1 MLADYNN
8 YLTHI
13 DYEALWGF
21 SVELAAKWEPQS
33 LIVFDRSVI
42 HSSCHFAN
50 KELQNKLF
58 LTIALAFSFVLV
70 AQENADGE
78 PTTIQGLLQL
88 VEEGRTSEQTV
99 NAQREADFLANKN
112 QQAAKLAREKRELA
126 RQEKIADE
134 LETEYKKNDA
144 ILVVKE
150 AAYKKELGS
159 LVELFGHLQSSA
171 GEAAVQFSGSL
182 TSPQFGLERVNFLN
196 DLTSKMSETTELPTI
211 REIEGLWYELQRE
224 MVASGQVV
232 SFDTTVVDVDGE
244 SSTCKVTRVGLFN
257 AVCDGK
263 YLEYV
268 SATGQFAFLPRQP
281 AGRYTKT
288 AKSVGNA
295 EVGEQVRFGIDPT
308 GPTGGSLLAN
318 LIQTP
323 SIMERAQQGREV
335 GYAIIFVGLIA
346 VIFAFYKL
354 YSLYMISTA
363 VKKQANNKALDAANP
378 LGRVLK
384 VGQDHFNK
392 DIDTLELKLAEAIMA
407 ERPAIERWIGA
418 VRIIS
423 VVAPLAGLLG
433 TVTGMIV
440 TFQMITLYGTGD
452 PKLMAGGISQA
463 LVTTVLGLLVA
474 IPTTLLHSFTASSA
488 KGIISVL
495 EEQSTGI
502 LAERAEGS

>member
-1 MLADYNN
+1 MKSLYKLPIVLVLMTSFIFAQDATEEVEEVSTVEALLMLVKEGKTKEQAANTERENKFLADKNKQAS
-8 YLTHI
+8 I
-13 DYEALWGF
+13 
-21 SVELAAKWEPQS
+21 LAA
-33 LIVFDRSVI
+33 
-42 HSSCHFAN
+42 
-50 KELQNKLF
+50 
-58 LTIALAFSFVLV
+58 
-70 AQENADGE
+70 
-78 PTTIQGLLQL
+78 
-88 VEEGRTSEQTV
+88 
-99 NAQREADFLANKN
+99 
-112 QQAAKLAREKRELA
+112 EKRELA
-126 RQEKIADE
+126 RQEKIADT
-134 LETEYKKNDA
+134 LEAEYKKNEE
-144 ILVVKE
+144 ILRVKE
-150 AAYKKELGS
+150 EAYNKELGS

-182 TSPQFGLERVNFLN
+182 TGAEYGQDRVRFLN
-196 DLTSKMSETTELPTI
+196 DLTGKMSETTELPTI

-232 SFDTTVVDVDGE
+232 SFTTSVIDVDGE
-244 SSTCKVTRVGLFN
+244 TSECNVTRIGLFN

-263 YLEYV
+263 YLEY
-268 SATGQFAFLPRQP
+268 ATSKGQYAFLPRQP

-288 AKSVGNA
+288 AKKIGNA
-295 EVGEQVRFGIDPT
+295 NAGDQVKFGIDPT

-323 SIMERAQQGREV
+323 SLLERAQQGREV
-335 GYAIIFVGLIA
+335 GYAIIAVGIIA

-354 YSLYMISTA
+354 YSLYNIGTA
-363 VKKQANNKALDAANP
+363 VRKQANQDVADASNP

-384 VGQDHFNK
+384 VGKDNFDK

-407 ERPAIERWIGA
+407 ERPAIDQGIGFIK
-418 VRIIS
+418 IIS
-423 VVAPLAGLLG
+423 VIAPLAGLLG

-474 IPTTLLHSFTASSA
+474 IPTSLLHSFTQSSA
-488 KGIISVL
+488 RGIISIL

-502 LAERAEGS
+502 LAERAESK

>member
-1 MLADYNN
+1 MKK
-8 YLTHI
+8 YLSI
-13 DYEALWGF
+13 L
-21 SVELAAKWEPQS
+21 
-33 LIVFDRSVI
+33 
-42 HSSCHFAN
+42 
-50 KELQNKLF
+50 
-58 LTIALAFSFVLV
+58 FVLSLTLNTFIV
-70 AQENADGE
+70 AQESEGDEAE
-78 PTTIQGLLQL
+78 ISTVEALLQL
-88 VEEGRTSEQTV
+88 VKEGKTKEQSA
-99 NAQREADFLANKN
+99 NADREAKFMANKN
-112 QQAAKLAREKRELA
+112 EQAAILAAEKRELA
-126 RQEKIADE
+126 RQERIADQ
-134 LETEYKKNDA
+134 LEAEYKKNEE
-144 ILVVKE
+144 ILRVKE
-150 AAYKKELGS
+150 EAYQKELGS

-182 TSPQFGLERVNFLN
+182 TSPQYGLERVDFLN
-196 DLTSKMSETTELPTI
+196 ELTSKMSETTELPTI

-232 SFDTTVVDVDGE
+232 SFDTTVIDVDGE
-244 SSTCKVTRVGLFN
+244 SSTCNVTRVGLFN

-268 SATGQFAFLPRQP
+268 AATGQYAFLPRQP
-281 AGRYTKT
+281 AGRFTKT

-295 EVGEQVRFGIDPT
+295 DAGEQVRFGVDPT

-323 SIMERAQQGREV
+323 SLAERAAQGREV
-335 GYAIIFVGLIA
+335 GYAIIFVGLIG
-346 VIFAFYKL
+346 IGLAFWKL
-354 YSLYMISTA
+354 WSLYVLGKA
-363 VKKQANNKALDAANP
+363 VRAQSGSKTLDVRNP

-384 VGQDHFNK
+384 VGEENFNK

-407 ERPAIERWIGA
+407 ERPSIERGIGA

>member
-1 MLADYNN
+1 MKK
-8 YLTHI
+8 YLSI
-13 DYEALWGF
+13 L
-21 SVELAAKWEPQS
+21 
-33 LIVFDRSVI
+33 
-42 HSSCHFAN
+42 
-50 KELQNKLF
+50 
-58 LTIALAFSFVLV
+58 FVLSLTLNTFV
-70 AQENADGE
+70 FAQESEGDEAE
-78 PTTIQGLLQL
+78 ISTVEALLQL
-88 VEEGRTSEQTV
+88 VKEGKTREQSE
-99 NAQREADFLANKN
+99 NADREAKFMANKN
-112 QQAAKLAREKRELA
+112 EQAAILAAEKRELA
-126 RQEKIADE
+126 RQERIADQ
-134 LETEYKKNDA
+134 LEAEYKKNEE
-144 ILVVKE
+144 ILRVKE
-150 AAYKKELGS
+150 EAYQKELGS

-182 TSPQFGLERVNFLN
+182 TSPQYGLERVDFLN
-196 DLTSKMSETTELPTI
+196 ELTSKMSETTELPTI

-232 SFDTTVVDVDGE
+232 SFDTTVIDVDGE
-244 SSTCKVTRVGLFN
+244 SSTCNVTRVGLFN

-268 SATGQFAFLPRQP
+268 AATGQYAFLPRQP
-281 AGRYTKT
+281 AGRFTKT

-295 EVGEQVRFGIDPT
+295 DAGEQVRFGIDPT

-323 SIMERAQQGREV
+323 SLAERAAQGREV
-335 GYAIIFVGLIA
+335 GYAIIFVGLIG
-346 VIFAFYKL
+346 IGLAFWKL
-354 YSLYMISTA
+354 WSLYVLGKA
-363 VKKQANNKALDAANP
+363 VRAQAGSKTLDVRNP

-384 VGQDHFNK
+384 VGEENFKK

-407 ERPAIERWIGA
+407 ERPSIERGIGA

>member
-1 MLADYNN
+1 MKK
-8 YLTHI
+8 YLSI
-13 DYEALWGF
+13 LF
-21 SVELAAKWEPQS
+21 VLS
-33 LIVFDRSVI
+33 LILNTFI
-42 HSSCHFAN
+42 
-50 KELQNKLF
+50 
-58 LTIALAFSFVLV
+58 V
-70 AQENADGE
+70 AQESEGDEAE
-78 PTTIQGLLQL
+78 ISTVEALLQL
-88 VEEGRTSEQTV
+88 VKEGKTKEQSE
-99 NAQREADFLANKN
+99 NADREAKFMANKN
-112 QQAAKLAREKRELA
+112 EQAAILAAEKRELA
-126 RQEKIADE
+126 RQERIADQ
-134 LETEYKKNDA
+134 LEAEYKKNEE
-144 ILVVKE
+144 ILRVKE
-150 AAYKKELGS
+150 EAYQKELGS

-182 TSPQFGLERVNFLN
+182 TSPQYGLERVDFLN
-196 DLTSKMSETTELPTI
+196 ELTSKMSETTELPTI

-232 SFDTTVVDVDGE
+232 SFDTTVIDVDGE
-244 SSTCKVTRVGLFN
+244 SSTCNVTRVGLFN

-268 SATGQFAFLPRQP
+268 AATGQYAFLPRQP
-281 AGRYTKT
+281 AGRFTKT

-295 EVGEQVRFGIDPT
+295 DAGEQVRFGVDPT

-323 SIMERAQQGREV
+323 SLAERAAQGREV
-335 GYAIIFVGLIA
+335 GYAIIFVGLIG
-346 VIFAFYKL
+346 IGLAFWKL
-354 YSLYMISTA
+354 WSLYVLGKA
-363 VKKQANNKALDAANP
+363 VRAQAGSKTLDVRNP

-384 VGQDHFNK
+384 VGEENFKK

-407 ERPAIERWIGA
+407 ERPSIERGIGA

>member
-1 MLADYNN
+1 MKK
-8 YLTHI
+8 YLSI
-13 DYEALWGF
+13 L
-21 SVELAAKWEPQS
+21 
-33 LIVFDRSVI
+33 
-42 HSSCHFAN
+42 
-50 KELQNKLF
+50 
-58 LTIALAFSFVLV
+58 FVLSLTLNTFVV
-70 AQENADGE
+70 AQESEGDEAEISTVEALLLLVKEGKTKEQSANAD
-78 PTTIQGLLQL
+78 
-88 VEEGRTSEQTV
+88 
-99 NAQREADFLANKN
+99 REAKFMANKN
-112 QQAAKLAREKRELA
+112 EQAAILAAEKRELA
-126 RQEKIADE
+126 RQERIADQ
-134 LETEYKKNDA
+134 LEAEYKKNEE
-144 ILVVKE
+144 ILRVKE
-150 AAYKKELGS
+150 EAYQKELGS

-182 TSPQFGLERVNFLN
+182 TSPQYGLERVDFLN
-196 DLTSKMSETTELPTI
+196 ELTSKMSETTELPTI

-232 SFDTTVVDVDGE
+232 SFDTTVIDVDGE
-244 SSTCKVTRVGLFN
+244 SSTCNVTRVGLFN

-268 SATGQFAFLPRQP
+268 AATGQYAFLPRQP
-281 AGRYTKT
+281 AGRFTKT

-295 EVGEQVRFGIDPT
+295 DVGEQVRFGVDPT

-323 SIMERAQQGREV
+323 SLAERAAQGREV
-335 GYAIIFVGLIA
+335 GYAIIFVGLIG
-346 VIFAFYKL
+346 IGLAFWKL
-354 YSLYMISTA
+354 WSLYVLGKA
-363 VKKQANNKALDAANP
+363 VRAQAGSKTLDVRNP

-384 VGQDHFNK
+384 VGEENFSK

-407 ERPAIERWIGA
+407 ERPSIERGIGA

>member
-1 MLADYNN
+1 MKK
-8 YLTHI
+8 YLSI
-13 DYEALWGF
+13 L
-21 SVELAAKWEPQS
+21 
-33 LIVFDRSVI
+33 
-42 HSSCHFAN
+42 
-50 KELQNKLF
+50 
-58 LTIALAFSFVLV
+58 FVLSLTLNTFVV
-70 AQENADGE
+70 AQESEGDEAE
-78 PTTIQGLLQL
+78 ISTVEALLQL
-88 VEEGRTSEQTV
+88 VKEGKTKEQSE
-99 NAQREADFLANKN
+99 NADREAKFMANKN
-112 QQAAKLAREKRELA
+112 EQAAILAAEKRELA
-126 RQEKIADE
+126 RQERIADQ
-134 LETEYKKNDA
+134 LEAEYKKNEE
-144 ILVVKE
+144 ILRVKE
-150 AAYKKELGS
+150 EAYQKELGS

-182 TSPQFGLERVNFLN
+182 TSPQYGLERVDFLN
-196 DLTSKMSETTELPTI
+196 ELTSKMSETTELPTI

-232 SFDTTVVDVDGE
+232 SFDTTVIDVDGE
-244 SSTCKVTRVGLFN
+244 SSTCNVTRVGLFN

-268 SATGQFAFLPRQP
+268 AATGQYAFLPRQP
-281 AGRYTKT
+281 AGRFTKT

-295 EVGEQVRFGIDPT
+295 DAGEQVRFGIDPT

-323 SIMERAQQGREV
+323 SLAERAAQGREV
-335 GYAIIFVGLIA
+335 GYAIIFVGLIG
-346 VIFAFYKL
+346 IGLAFWKL
-354 YSLYMISTA
+354 WSLYVLGKA
-363 VKKQANNKALDAANP
+363 VRTQAGSKTLDVRNP

-384 VGQDHFNK
+384 VGEENFNK

-407 ERPAIERWIGA
+407 ERPSIERGIGA

>member
-1 MLADYNN
+1 MKK
-8 YLTHI
+8 YLSILFVLSLTFNGFVFAQEEQEEGNEI
-13 DYEALWGF
+13 STVEALLNLVKQGKTQ
-21 SVELAAKWEPQS
+21 EQS
-33 LIVFDRSVI
+33 
-42 HSSCHFAN
+42 
-50 KELQNKLF
+50 
-58 LTIALAFSFVLV
+58 
-70 AQENADGE
+70 EN
-78 PTTIQGLLQL
+78 
-88 VEEGRTSEQTV
+88 SK
-99 NAQREADFLANKN
+99 REARFMANKN
-112 QQAAKLAREKRELA
+112 KQAEILAAEKRELA
-126 RQEKIADE
+126 RQERIADQ
-134 LETEYKKNDA
+134 LEAEYKKNEE
-144 ILVVKE
+144 ILRVKE
-150 AAYKKELGS
+150 EAYQKELGS

-182 TSPQFGLERVNFLN
+182 TSGQYGQDRVAFLN
-196 DLTSKMSETTELPTI
+196 DLTTKMSETTELPSI

-232 SFDTTVVDVDGE
+232 SYETTVVDVDGE
-244 SSTCKVTRVGLFN
+244 SSQCMVTRIGLFN

-263 YLEYV
+263 YLEYAAA
-268 SATGQFAFLPRQP
+268 SGQYAFLPRQP

-288 AKSVGNA
+288 AKNIGNA
-295 EVGEQVRFGIDPT
+295 EAGEQVKFGVDPT

-323 SIMERAQQGREV
+323 SLAERAAQGREV
-335 GYAIIFVGLIA
+335 GYAIIFVGLIG
-346 VIFAFYKL
+346 IILAFWKL
-354 YSLYMISTA
+354 WSLFVLGKA
-363 VKKQANNKALDAANP
+363 VKAQAGSKTLDVRNP

-384 VGQDHFNK
+384 VGEDNFKK

-407 ERPAIERWIGA
+407 ERPSIERGISA

-488 KGIISVL
+488 KGIINVL
-495 EEQSTGI
+495 EEQSTGL

>member
-1 MLADYNN
+1 MKNLYVLPFLILLSLSFFVSAQDNAEE
-8 YLTHI
+8 TEEVSTV
-13 DYEALWGF
+13 EAL
-21 SVELAAKWEPQS
+21 LALVKEGKTQEQAANT
-33 LIVFDRSVI
+33 DR
-42 HSSCHFAN
+42 
-50 KELQNKLF
+50 
-58 LTIALAFSFVLV
+58 
-70 AQENADGE
+70 EN
-78 PTTIQGLLQL
+78 Q
-88 VEEGRTSEQTV
+88 
-99 NAQREADFLANKN
+99 FLANRDK
-112 QQAAKLAREKRELA
+112 QASILAAEKRELA
-126 RQEKIADE
+126 RQEKIADT
-134 LETEYKKNDA
+134 LEAEYKKNEG
-144 ILVVKE
+144 ILRVKE
-150 AAYKKELGS
+150 DAYKKELGS

-182 TSPQFGLERVNFLN
+182 TGAQYGQERVNFLN
-196 DLTSKMSETTELPTI
+196 NLTGKMSETTELPTI

-232 SFDTTVVDVDGE
+232 SFTTNVIDVDGE
-244 SSTCKVTRVGLFN
+244 TSECNVTRVGLFN

-263 YLEYV
+263 YLEY
-268 SATGQFAFLPRQP
+268 ATSKGQYAFLPRQP

-407 ERPAIERWIGA
+407 ERPKIDSGIGFIK
-418 VRIIS
+418 IIS
-423 VVAPLAGLLG
+423 VIAPLAGLLG

-474 IPTTLLHSFTASSA
+474 IPTSLLHSFTQSSA
-488 KGIISVL
+488 RGIVSIL

-502 LAERAEGS
+502 LAERAETK

>member
-1 MLADYNN
+1 MKK
-8 YLTHI
+8 YLSI
-13 DYEALWGF
+13 L
-21 SVELAAKWEPQS
+21 
-33 LIVFDRSVI
+33 
-42 HSSCHFAN
+42 
-50 KELQNKLF
+50 
-58 LTIALAFSFVLV
+58 FVLSLTLNTFVV
-70 AQENADGE
+70 AQESEGDEAE
-78 PTTIQGLLQL
+78 ISTVEALLQL
-88 VEEGRTSEQTV
+88 VKEGKTKEQSE
-99 NAQREADFLANKN
+99 NADREAKFMANKN
-112 QQAAKLAREKRELA
+112 EQAAILAAEKRELA
-126 RQEKIADE
+126 RQERIADQ
-134 LETEYKKNDA
+134 LEAEYKKNEE
-144 ILVVKE
+144 ILRVKE
-150 AAYKKELGS
+150 EAYQKELGS

-182 TSPQFGLERVNFLN
+182 TSPQYGLERVDFLN
-196 DLTSKMSETTELPTI
+196 ELTSKMSETTELPTI

-232 SFDTTVVDVDGE
+232 SFDTTVIDVDGE
-244 SSTCKVTRVGLFN
+244 SSTCNVTRVGLFN

-268 SATGQFAFLPRQP
+268 AATGQYAFLPRQP
-281 AGRYTKT
+281 AGRFTKT

-295 EVGEQVRFGIDPT
+295 DAGEQVRFGVDPT

-323 SIMERAQQGREV
+323 SIAERAAQGREV
-335 GYAIIFVGLIA
+335 GYAIIFVGLIG
-346 VIFAFYKL
+346 IGLAFWKL
-354 YSLYMISTA
+354 WSLYVLGKA
-363 VKKQANNKALDAANP
+363 VRTQAGSKTLDVRNP

-384 VGQDHFNK
+384 VGEENFKK

-407 ERPAIERWIGA
+407 ERPSIERGIGA

-502 LAERAEGS
+502 LAERAEGSS

>member
-1 MLADYNN
+1 MKK
-8 YLTHI
+8 YLSI
-13 DYEALWGF
+13 L
-21 SVELAAKWEPQS
+21 
-33 LIVFDRSVI
+33 
-42 HSSCHFAN
+42 
-50 KELQNKLF
+50 
-58 LTIALAFSFVLV
+58 FVLSLTLNTFVV
-70 AQENADGE
+70 AQESEGDEAE
-78 PTTIQGLLQL
+78 ISTVEALLQL
-88 VEEGRTSEQTV
+88 VKEGKTREQSE
-99 NAQREADFLANKN
+99 NADREAKFMANKN
-112 QQAAKLAREKRELA
+112 EQAAILAAEKRELA
-126 RQEKIADE
+126 RQERIADQ
-134 LETEYKKNDA
+134 LEAEYKKNEE
-144 ILVVKE
+144 ILRVKE
-150 AAYKKELGS
+150 EAYQKELGS

-182 TSPQFGLERVNFLN
+182 TSPQYGLERVDFLN
-196 DLTSKMSETTELPTI
+196 ELTSKMSETTELPTI

-232 SFDTTVVDVDGE
+232 SFDTTVIDVDGE
-244 SSTCKVTRVGLFN
+244 SSTCNVTRVGLFN

-268 SATGQFAFLPRQP
+268 AATGQYAFLPRQP
-281 AGRYTKT
+281 AGRFTKT

-295 EVGEQVRFGIDPT
+295 DVGEQVRFGVDPT

-323 SIMERAQQGREV
+323 SLAERAAQGREV
-335 GYAIIFVGLIA
+335 GYAIIFVGLIG
-346 VIFAFYKL
+346 IGLAFWKL
-354 YSLYMISTA
+354 WSLYVLGKA
-363 VKKQANNKALDAANP
+363 VRAQAGSKTLDVRNP

-384 VGQDHFNK
+384 VGEENFKK

-407 ERPAIERWIGA
+407 ERPSIERGIGA

>member
-1 MLADYNN
+1 MKN
-8 YLTHI
+8 YLSILFLLSLTI
-13 DYEALWGF
+13 NTIFAQDSEGEETEISTVEALLMLVKEGKTK
-21 SVELAAKWEPQS
+21 EQS
-33 LIVFDRSVI
+33 
-42 HSSCHFAN
+42 A
-50 KELQNKLF
+50 
-58 LTIALAFSFVLV
+58 
-70 AQENADGE
+70 NAD
-78 PTTIQGLLQL
+78 
-88 VEEGRTSEQTV
+88 
-99 NAQREADFLANKN
+99 REAQFMANKN
-112 QQAAKLAREKRELA
+112 KQAEILAAEKRELA
-126 RQEKIADE
+126 RQERIADQ
-134 LETEYKKNDA
+134 LEAEYKKNED
-144 ILVVKE
+144 ILRVKE
-150 AAYKKELGS
+150 EAYQKELGS

-182 TSPQFGLERVNFLN
+182 TSPQYGVERVDFLN
-196 DLTSKMSETTELPTI
+196 NLTSKMSETTELPTI

-232 SFDTTVVDVDGE
+232 SFDTTVIDVDGE
-244 SSTCKVTRVGLFN
+244 SSSCNVTRVGLFN

-268 SATGQFAFLPRQP
+268 AATGQYAFLPRQP

-288 AKSVGNA
+288 AKNVGNA
-295 EVGEQVRFGIDPT
+295 DVGEQVRFGVDPT

-323 SIMERAQQGREV
+323 SLAERAAQGREV
-335 GYAIIFVGLIA
+335 GYAIIFVGLIG
-346 VIFAFYKL
+346 IGLAFWKL
-354 YSLYMISTA
+354 YSLYILGKA
-363 VKKQANNKALDAANP
+363 VRAQAGSKTLDVRNP

-384 VGQDHFNK
+384 VGEENFKK

-407 ERPAIERWIGA
+407 ERPSIERGISA

>member
-1 MLADYNN
+1 MKK
-8 YLTHI
+8 YLSILFVLSLTFNGFI
-13 DYEALWGF
+13 FAQEEQEEGNEISTVEALLNLVKEGKTQ
-21 SVELAAKWEPQS
+21 EQS
-33 LIVFDRSVI
+33 
-42 HSSCHFAN
+42 
-50 KELQNKLF
+50 
-58 LTIALAFSFVLV
+58 
-70 AQENADGE
+70 ENAK
-78 PTTIQGLLQL
+78 
-88 VEEGRTSEQTV
+88 
-99 NAQREADFLANKN
+99 REARFMANKN
-112 QQAAKLAREKRELA
+112 KQAEILAAEKRELA
-126 RQEKIADE
+126 RQERIADQ
-134 LETEYKKNDA
+134 LEAEYKKNEE
-144 ILVVKE
+144 ILRVKE
-150 AAYKKELGS
+150 EAYQKELGS

-182 TSPQFGLERVNFLN
+182 TSGQYGQDRVAFLN
-196 DLTSKMSETTELPTI
+196 DLTTKMSETTELPSI

-232 SFDTTVVDVDGE
+232 SYETTVVDVDGE
-244 SSTCKVTRVGLFN
+244 SSQCMVTRVGLFN

-263 YLEYV
+263 YLEYAAA
-268 SATGQFAFLPRQP
+268 SGQYAFLPRQP

-288 AKSVGNA
+288 AKNIGNA
-295 EVGEQVRFGIDPT
+295 ELGEQVKFGVDPT

-323 SIMERAQQGREV
+323 SLAERAAQGREV
-335 GYAIIFVGLIA
+335 GYAIIFVGLIGIA
-346 VIFAFYKL
+346 LAFWKL
-354 YSLYMISTA
+354 WSLYVLGRA
-363 VKKQANNKALDAANP
+363 VRAQANTKAIDVRNP

-384 VGQDHFNK
+384 VGEDNFKK

-407 ERPAIERWIGA
+407 ERPSIERGISA

>member
-1 MLADYNN
+1 MKK
-8 YLTHI
+8 YLPI
-13 DYEALWGF
+13 L
-21 SVELAAKWEPQS
+21 
-33 LIVFDRSVI
+33 
-42 HSSCHFAN
+42 
-50 KELQNKLF
+50 
-58 LTIALAFSFVLV
+58 FVLSLTLNTFIF
-70 AQENADGE
+70 AQESESDETEISTVEA
-78 PTTIQGLLQL
+78 LLQL
-88 VEEGRTSEQTV
+88 VKEGKTKEQSA
-99 NAQREADFLANKN
+99 NAEREAKFMANKN
-112 QQAAKLAREKRELA
+112 QQAAILAAEKRELA
-126 RQEKIADE
+126 RQERIADQ
-134 LETEYKKNDA
+134 LEAEYKKNEE
-144 ILVVKE
+144 ILRVKE
-150 AAYKKELGS
+150 EAYQKELGS

-182 TSPQFGLERVNFLN
+182 TSPQYGLDRVDFLN
-196 DLTSKMSETTELPTI
+196 SLTSKMSETTELPTI

-232 SFDTTVVDVDGE
+232 SFDTTVIDVDGE
-244 SSTCKVTRVGLFN
+244 SSTCNVTRVGLFN

-263 YLEYV
+263 YLEYIA
-268 SATGQFAFLPRQP
+268 STGQYAFLPRQP
-281 AGRYTKT
+281 AGRFTKT

-295 EVGEQVRFGIDPT
+295 DVGEQVRFGIDPT

-323 SIMERAQQGREV
+323 SLAERAAQGREV
-335 GYAIIFVGLIA
+335 GYAIIFVGLIG
-346 VIFAFYKL
+346 IGLAFWKL
-354 YSLYMISTA
+354 WSLYVLGKA
-363 VKKQANNKALDAANP
+363 VRAQSGSKTLDVRNP

-384 VGQDHFNK
+384 VGEENFSK

-407 ERPAIERWIGA
+407 ERPSIERGIGA

-474 IPTTLLHSFTASSA
+474 IPTTLLHSFAASSA

>member
-1 MLADYNN
+1 MKK
-8 YLTHI
+8 YLSI
-13 DYEALWGF
+13 L
-21 SVELAAKWEPQS
+21 
-33 LIVFDRSVI
+33 
-42 HSSCHFAN
+42 
-50 KELQNKLF
+50 
-58 LTIALAFSFVLV
+58 FVLSLTLNTFVV
-70 AQENADGE
+70 AQESEGDEAE
-78 PTTIQGLLQL
+78 ISTVEALLQL
-88 VEEGRTSEQTV
+88 VKEGKTKEQSE
-99 NAQREADFLANKN
+99 NADREAKFMANKN
-112 QQAAKLAREKRELA
+112 EQAAILAAEKRELA
-126 RQEKIADE
+126 RQERIADQ
-134 LETEYKKNDA
+134 LEAEYKKNEE
-144 ILVVKE
+144 ILRVKE
-150 AAYKKELGS
+150 EAYQKELGS

-182 TSPQFGLERVNFLN
+182 TSPQYGLERVDFLN
-196 DLTSKMSETTELPTI
+196 ELTSKMSETTELPTI

-232 SFDTTVVDVDGE
+232 SFDTTVIDVDGE
-244 SSTCKVTRVGLFN
+244 SSTCNVTRVGLFN

-268 SATGQFAFLPRQP
+268 AATGQYAFLPRQP
-281 AGRYTKT
+281 AGRFTKT

-295 EVGEQVRFGIDPT
+295 DAGEQVRFGVDPT

-323 SIMERAQQGREV
+323 SLAERAAQGREV
-335 GYAIIFVGLIA
+335 GYAIIFVGLIG
-346 VIFAFYKL
+346 IGLAFWKL
-354 YSLYMISTA
+354 WSLYVLGKA
-363 VKKQANNKALDAANP
+363 VRAQAGSKTLDVRNP

-384 VGQDHFNK
+384 VGEENFKK

-407 ERPAIERWIGA
+407 ERPSIERGIGA

>member
-1 MLADYNN
+1 MKK
-8 YLTHI
+8 YLSI
-13 DYEALWGF
+13 L
-21 SVELAAKWEPQS
+21 
-33 LIVFDRSVI
+33 
-42 HSSCHFAN
+42 
-50 KELQNKLF
+50 
-58 LTIALAFSFVLV
+58 FVLSLTLNNFV
-70 AQENADGE
+70 SAQDSEGE
-78 PTTIQGLLQL
+78 ETEISTVEALLQL
-88 VEEGRTSEQTV
+88 VKEGKTKEQSA
-99 NAQREADFLANKN
+99 NADREAKFMANKN
-112 QQAAKLAREKRELA
+112 QQAAILAAEKRELA
-126 RQEKIADE
+126 RQERIADQ
-134 LETEYKKNDA
+134 LEAEYKKNEE
-144 ILVVKE
+144 ILRVKE
-150 AAYKKELGS
+150 EAYQKELGS

-182 TSPQFGLERVNFLN
+182 TSPQYGLERVDFLN

-232 SFDTTVVDVDGE
+232 SFDTTVIDVDGE
-244 SSTCKVTRVGLFN
+244 SSTCNVTRVGLFN

-268 SATGQFAFLPRQP
+268 AATGQYAFLPRQP
-281 AGRYTKT
+281 AGRFTKT

-295 EVGEQVRFGIDPT
+295 DAGEQVRFGIDPT

-323 SIMERAQQGREV
+323 SLAERAAQGREV
-335 GYAIIFVGLIA
+335 GYAIIFVGLIG
-346 VIFAFYKL
+346 IGLAFWKL
-354 YSLYMISTA
+354 WSLYVLGKA
-363 VKKQANNKALDAANP
+363 VRAQAGSKTLDVRNP

-384 VGQDHFNK
+384 VGEENFKK

-407 ERPAIERWIGA
+407 ERPSIERGIGA

>member
-1 MLADYNN
+1 MKK
-8 YLTHI
+8 YLSI
-13 DYEALWGF
+13 L
-21 SVELAAKWEPQS
+21 
-33 LIVFDRSVI
+33 
-42 HSSCHFAN
+42 
-50 KELQNKLF
+50 
-58 LTIALAFSFVLV
+58 FVLSLTLNTFVV
-70 AQENADGE
+70 AQESEGDEAE
-78 PTTIQGLLQL
+78 ISTVEALLQL
-88 VEEGRTSEQTV
+88 VKEGKTKEQSE
-99 NAQREADFLANKN
+99 NADREAKFMANKN
-112 QQAAKLAREKRELA
+112 EQAALLAAEKRELA
-126 RQEKIADE
+126 RQERIADQ
-134 LETEYKKNDA
+134 LEAEYKKNEE
-144 ILVVKE
+144 ILRVKE
-150 AAYKKELGS
+150 EAYQKELGS

-182 TSPQFGLERVNFLN
+182 TGPQYGLERVDFLN
-196 DLTSKMSETTELPTI
+196 ELTSKMSETTELPTI

-224 MVASGQVV
+224 MVASGKVV
-232 SFDTTVVDVDGE
+232 SFDTTVIDVDGE
-244 SSTCKVTRVGLFN
+244 SSTCNVTRVGLFN

-268 SATGQFAFLPRQP
+268 AATGQYAFLPRQP
-281 AGRYTKT
+281 AGRFTKT

-295 EVGEQVRFGIDPT
+295 DVGEQVRFGVDPT

-323 SIMERAQQGREV
+323 SLAERAAQGREV
-335 GYAIIFVGLIA
+335 GYAIIFVGLIG
-346 VIFAFYKL
+346 IGLAFWKL
-354 YSLYMISTA
+354 WSLYVLGRA
-363 VKKQANNKALDAANP
+363 VRAQAGSKTLDVRNP

-384 VGQDHFNK
+384 IGEENFKK

-407 ERPAIERWIGA
+407 ERPSIERGIGA

>member
-1 MLADYNN
+1 MKK
-8 YLTHI
+8 YLSI
-13 DYEALWGF
+13 L
-21 SVELAAKWEPQS
+21 
-33 LIVFDRSVI
+33 
-42 HSSCHFAN
+42 
-50 KELQNKLF
+50 
-58 LTIALAFSFVLV
+58 FVLSLTLNTFVV
-70 AQENADGE
+70 AQESEGDEAE
-78 PTTIQGLLQL
+78 ISTVEALLQL
-88 VEEGRTSEQTV
+88 VKEGKTKEQSE
-99 NAQREADFLANKN
+99 NADREAKFMANKN
-112 QQAAKLAREKRELA
+112 EQAAILAAEKRELA
-126 RQEKIADE
+126 RQERIADQ
-134 LETEYKKNDA
+134 LEAEYKKNEE
-144 ILVVKE
+144 ILRVKE
-150 AAYKKELGS
+150 EAYQKELGS

-182 TSPQFGLERVNFLN
+182 TSPQYGLERVDFLN
-196 DLTSKMSETTELPTI
+196 ELTSKMSETTELPTI

-232 SFDTTVVDVDGE
+232 SFDTTVIDVDGE
-244 SSTCKVTRVGLFN
+244 SSTCNVTRVGLFN

-268 SATGQFAFLPRQP
+268 AATGQYAFLPRQP
-281 AGRYTKT
+281 AGRFTKT

-295 EVGEQVRFGIDPT
+295 DAGEQVRFGVDPT

-323 SIMERAQQGREV
+323 SIAERAAQGREV
-335 GYAIIFVGLIA
+335 GYAIIFVGLIG
-346 VIFAFYKL
+346 IGLAFWKL
-354 YSLYMISTA
+354 WSLYVLGKA
-363 VKKQANNKALDAANP
+363 VRAQAGSQTLDVRNP

-384 VGQDHFNK
+384 VGEENFKK

-407 ERPAIERWIGA
+407 ERPSIERGIGA

>member
-1 MLADYNN
+1 MKNL
-8 YLTHI
+8 LSI
-13 DYEALWGF
+13 IF
-21 SVELAAKWEPQS
+21 VIS
-33 LIVFDRSVI
+33 LSLSAIV
-42 HSSCHFAN
+42 
-50 KELQNKLF
+50 
-58 LTIALAFSFVLV
+58 T
-70 AQENADGE
+70 AQESDNAE
-78 PTTIQGLLQL
+78 APEVSTVQELLML
-88 VEEGRTSEQTV
+88 VKEGKTKEQTE
-99 NAQREADFLANKN
+99 NSKREAEFLANKN
-112 QQAAKLAREKRELA
+112 KQAEILAAEKRELA
-126 RQEKIADE
+126 RQERIADQ
-134 LETEYKKNDA
+134 LEAEYKKNEE
-144 ILVVKE
+144 ILRVKE
-150 AAYKKELGS
+150 EAYQKELGS

-182 TSPQFGLERVNFLN
+182 TSAQFGTERVDFLN
-196 DLTSKMSETTELPTI
+196 NLTSKMSETTELPTI
-211 REIEGLWYELQRE
+211 REIEGLWFELQRE
-224 MVASGQVV
+224 MAASGEVV

-244 SSTCKVTRVGLFN
+244 TSTCNVTRVGLFN

-268 SATGQFAFLPRQP
+268 AATGQYAFLPRQP
-281 AGRYTKT
+281 AGRFTKT
-288 AKSVGNA
+288 ANKVGDA
-295 EVGEQVRFGIDPT
+295 EVGEQVKFGIDPT
-308 GPTGGSLLAN
+308 GPTGGSLLEN

-323 SIMERAQQGREV
+323 SLAERAAQGREV
-335 GYAIIFVGLIA
+335 GYAIIFVGLIG
-346 VIFAFYKL
+346 IGLAFWKL
-354 YSLYMISTA
+354 WSLYVLGKA
-363 VKKQANNKALDAANP
+363 VRAQAGSQTLDVRNP

-384 VGQDHFNK
+384 VGEENFKK

-407 ERPAIERWIGA
+407 ERPSIERGIGA

>member
-1 MLADYNN
+1 MKK
-8 YLTHI
+8 YLSI
-13 DYEALWGF
+13 LF
-21 SVELAAKWEPQS
+21 VLS
-33 LIVFDRSVI
+33 LTFNT
-42 HSSCHFAN
+42 F
-50 KELQNKLF
+50 
-58 LTIALAFSFVLV
+58 LV
-70 AQENADGE
+70 AQESEGDEAE
-78 PTTIQGLLQL
+78 ISTVEALLQL
-88 VEEGRTSEQTV
+88 VKEGKTKEQSA
-99 NAQREADFLANKN
+99 NADREAKFMANKN
-112 QQAAKLAREKRELA
+112 EQAAILAAEKRELA
-126 RQEKIADE
+126 RQERIADQ
-134 LETEYKKNDA
+134 LEAEYKKNEE
-144 ILVVKE
+144 ILRVKE
-150 AAYKKELGS
+150 EAYQKELGS

-182 TSPQFGLERVNFLN
+182 TSPQYGLERVDFLN
-196 DLTSKMSETTELPTI
+196 ELTSKMSETTELPTI

-232 SFDTTVVDVDGE
+232 SFDTTVIDVDGE
-244 SSTCKVTRVGLFN
+244 SSTCNVTRVGLFN

-268 SATGQFAFLPRQP
+268 AATGQYAFLPRQP
-281 AGRYTKT
+281 AGRFTKT

-295 EVGEQVRFGIDPT
+295 DVGEQVRFGVDPT

-323 SIMERAQQGREV
+323 SLAERAAQGREV
-335 GYAIIFVGLIA
+335 GYAIIFVGLIG
-346 VIFAFYKL
+346 IGLAFWKL
-354 YSLYMISTA
+354 WSLYVLGKA
-363 VKKQANNKALDAANP
+363 VRAQAGSKTLDVRNP

-384 VGQDHFNK
+384 VGEENFKK

-407 ERPAIERWIGA
+407 ERPSIERGIGA

>member
-1 MLADYNN
+1 MKKYLPILFVLSLTLNN
-8 YLTHI
+8 FIFAQDSEEETEI
-13 DYEALWGF
+13 SSVEALLMLVKEGKTK
-21 SVELAAKWEPQS
+21 EQS
-33 LIVFDRSVI
+33 
-42 HSSCHFAN
+42 
-50 KELQNKLF
+50 
-58 LTIALAFSFVLV
+58 
-70 AQENADGE
+70 ENAD
-78 PTTIQGLLQL
+78 
-88 VEEGRTSEQTV
+88 
-99 NAQREADFLANKN
+99 REAKFMANKN
-112 QQAAKLAREKRELA
+112 KQAEILAAEKRELA
-126 RQEKIADE
+126 RQERIADQ
-134 LETEYKKNDA
+134 LEAEYKKNEA
-144 ILVVKE
+144 ILRVKE
-150 AAYKKELGS
+150 EAYQKELGS

-182 TSPQFGLERVNFLN
+182 SSPQYGLERVDFLN

-232 SFDTTVVDVDGE
+232 SFETTVVDVDGE
-244 SSTCKVTRVGLFN
+244 SSTCNVTRVGLFN

-263 YLEYV
+263 YLEYI
-268 SATGQFAFLPRQP
+268 SATGQYAFLPRQP

-288 AKSVGNA
+288 AKKVGNA
-295 EVGEQVRFGIDPT
+295 DPGEQVKFGVDPT

-323 SIMERAQQGREV
+323 SLAERAAQGREV
-335 GYAIIFVGLIA
+335 GYAIIFVGLIG
-346 VIFAFYKL
+346 IGLAFWKL
-354 YSLYMISTA
+354 WSLYVLGKA
-363 VKKQANNKALDAANP
+363 VRAQAGSKTLDVRNP

-384 VGQDHFNK
+384 VGEDNFKK

-407 ERPAIERWIGA
+407 ERPSIEKGIGA

>member
-1 MLADYNN
+1 MKK
-8 YLTHI
+8 YLPI
-13 DYEALWGF
+13 L
-21 SVELAAKWEPQS
+21 
-33 LIVFDRSVI
+33 
-42 HSSCHFAN
+42 
-50 KELQNKLF
+50 
-58 LTIALAFSFVLV
+58 FVLSLTLNTFIF
-70 AQENADGE
+70 AQESESDEAE
-78 PTTIQGLLQL
+78 ISTVEALLQL
-88 VEEGRTSEQTV
+88 VKEGKTKEQSA
-99 NAQREADFLANKN
+99 NAEREAKFMANKN
-112 QQAAKLAREKRELA
+112 EQAAILAAEKRELA
-126 RQEKIADE
+126 RQERIADQ
-134 LETEYKKNDA
+134 LEAEYKKNEE
-144 ILVVKE
+144 ILRVKE
-150 AAYKKELGS
+150 EAYQKELGS

-182 TSPQFGLERVNFLN
+182 TSPQYGLDRVDFLN
-196 DLTSKMSETTELPTI
+196 SLTSKMSETTELPTI

-232 SFDTTVVDVDGE
+232 SFDTTVIDVDGE
-244 SSTCKVTRVGLFN
+244 SSTCNVTRVGLFN

-268 SATGQFAFLPRQP
+268 ASTGQYAFLPRQP
-281 AGRYTKT
+281 AGRFTKT

-295 EVGEQVRFGIDPT
+295 DAGEQVRFGIDPT

-323 SIMERAQQGREV
+323 SLAERAAQGREV
-335 GYAIIFVGLIA
+335 GYAIIFVGLIG
-346 VIFAFYKL
+346 IGLAFWKL
-354 YSLYMISTA
+354 WSLYVLGKA
-363 VKKQANNKALDAANP
+363 VRAQSGSKTLDVRNP

-384 VGQDHFNK
+384 VGEENFSK

-407 ERPAIERWIGA
+407 ERPSIERGIGA

>member
-1 MLADYNN
+1 MKNLNI
-8 YLTHI
+8 LP
-13 DYEALWGF
+13 F
-21 SVELAAKWEPQS
+21 F
-33 LIVFDRSVI
+33 IVFSLV
-42 HSSCHFAN
+42 SSLFAQDDIVV
-50 KELQNKLF
+50 E
-58 LTIALAFSFVLV
+58 
-70 AQENADGE
+70 E
-78 PTTIQGLLQL
+78 PTTVEALLSL
-88 VEEGRTSEQTV
+88 VKEGKTREQSE
-99 NAQREADFLANKN
+99 NAEREKKFLSNKN
-112 QQAAKLAREKRELA
+112 KQASILAAEKRELA
-126 RQEKIADE
+126 RQEKIADK
-134 LETEYKKNDA
+134 LEADYKRNEET
-144 ILVVKE
+144 LRVKE
-150 AAYKKELGS
+150 EAYKKELGS

-171 GEAAVQFSGSL
+171 GEAAVQFGGSL
-182 TSPQFGLERVNFLN
+182 TSAQYGVERVAFLN
-196 DLTSKMSETTELPTI
+196 DLTGKMSETTELPTI

-232 SFDTTVVDVDGE
+232 SFNTMVSDTDGTSSECNVV
-244 SSTCKVTRVGLFN
+244 RVGLFN

-263 YLEYV
+263 YLEYSV
-268 SATGQFAFLPRQP
+268 TKGQYAFLPRQP
-281 AGRYTKT
+281 AGRFTKT
-288 AKSVGNA
+288 AKNIAASS
-295 EVGEQVRFGIDPT
+295 GEQVKFGIDPT

-323 SIMERAQQGREV
+323 SLVERAQQGREV
-335 GYAIIFVGLIA
+335 GYAIIAVGTIGILIA
-346 VIFAFYKL
+346 IYKL
-354 YSLYMISTA
+354 IELAGVAKA
-363 VKKQANNKALDAANP
+363 VRSQANSKAADSRNP

-384 VGQDHFNK
+384 VGQDNFEK

-488 KGIISVL
+488 RGIISTL

-502 LAERAEGS
+502 LAEHSEAK